1 MEAISATFWSPV
13 ARQIDMDEHF
23 YRRTIKPLSKPA
35 VALAFDFRA
44 TSPAIKREESFD
56 LQLSLISEGRCNAIV
71 FWHECQMGPHAI
83 LTSAPS
89 AAAAPHATRSRMGQ
103 ALQFLPPREVHAA
116 GAGKLQLTASHN
128 RHRILFAHAHA
139 PPEPPRRG
147 LVADYQYHFSQDGH
161 HNRTF
166 AAATRRALGRFP
178 KARGL
183 LVLHVG
189 AGFGTQSIVA
199 ASARKE
205 CADHVVACDKSAQ
218 LLAVAASAARQNGV
232 GERISFLQKDARNL
246 KAHDDLKTKADLLL
260 LECIDHALI
269 GEGVLH
275 YVSHLR
281 GSFLKPDCRLIPAAG
296 VMKGMLVQLRTGELH
311 GVDMTMCDA
320 YRWHKE
326 VRAIEL
332 RREEYTQL
340 TQVFDIFV
348 FDFAEAS
355 PSQQVEN
362 MEIVISRDGIVSALV
377 IWFDLILDEEIVV
390 STSPFGPADRTLG
403 LGQGIVYLQPSE
415 AKVKRGATLPL
426 VAANNGVELAFTID
440 EDKMTRKSQVELLPH
455 TRFDPRWE
463 GARASLDD
471 QWKKIL
477 QNISYNPKELSLL
490 QEAVMR
496 LTAQPN
502 VFGIDATVAERCA
515 LTFLAE

>member
-1 MEAISATFWSPV
+1 MREGGGREECGRRHEGEGGRVGDEKHSGREGGWKIGERGLERRGKMEA
-13 ARQIDMDEHF
+13 H
-23 YRRTIKPLSKPA
+23 
-35 VALAFDFRA
+35 
-44 TSPAIKREESFD
+44 
-56 LQLSLISEGRCNAIV
+56 
-71 FWHECQMGPHAI
+71 
-83 LTSAPS
+83 
-89 AAAAPHATRSRMGQ
+89 
-103 ALQFLPPREVHAA
+103 LPPRPNPNPTPPHAV
-116 GAGKLQLTASHN
+116 Q
-128 RHRILFAHAHA
+128 
-139 PPEPPRRG
+139 
-147 LVADYQYHFSQDGH
+147 
-161 HNRTF
+161 
-166 AAATRRALGRFP
+166 
-178 KARGL
+178 
-183 LVLHVG
+183 
-189 AGFGTQSIVA
+189 
-199 ASARKE
+199 
-205 CADHVVACDKSAQ
+205 
-218 LLAVAASAARQNGV
+218 
-232 GERISFLQKDARNL
+232 
-246 KAHDDLKTKADLLL
+246 AHDDLKTKADLLL

-440 EDKMTRKSQVELLPH
+440 EDKMTRKSQVAHPSFHLSLSPSPPASSLPSSLSPSLLP
-455 TRFDPRWE
+455 
-463 GARASLDD
+463 
-471 QWKKIL
+471 
-477 QNISYNPKELSLL
+477 LSLPPSGNDGFSMGL
-490 QEAVMR
+490 PSCC
-496 LTAQPN
+496 TA
-502 VFGIDATVAERCA
+502 A
-515 LTFLAE
+515 